1 MMTVMR
7 SLARRG
13 GFPAS
18 ARTVATGLAIAS
30 FVTLCMPPVAWML
43 GVSFIDSDGGSP
55 SEITA
60 GYSSNHGSV
69 N

>member
-7 SLARRG
+7 SLALRG
-13 GFPAS
+13 GFHAS

-43 GVSFIDSDGGSP
+43 GVSFIDSDRERNLGHTNIHIQIEAP
-55 SEITA
+55 
-60 GYSSNHGSV
+60 
-69 N
+69 